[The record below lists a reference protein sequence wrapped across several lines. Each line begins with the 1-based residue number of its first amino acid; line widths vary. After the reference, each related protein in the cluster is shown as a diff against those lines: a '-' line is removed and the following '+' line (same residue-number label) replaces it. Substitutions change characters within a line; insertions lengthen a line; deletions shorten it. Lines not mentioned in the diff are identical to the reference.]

1 MTRTHEMTGT
11 STYRS
16 WAAMKTRCSNPN
28 CKDYPRYGGRGISY
42 CAAWE
47 DFEAF
52 YADMGEKPDGMTLD
66 RIDYDKGYSPENCRW
81 ATDTEQQ
88 QNKSTNVWLVYGGQR
103 MILSD
108 WAKHLGIPIETLRNR
123 LSRTD
128 DLHDAFYGEWSHR
141 TAHHG
146 VDNVNAK
153 LTPEAVMEIREMI
166 AAGEKQKDV
175 ANKFGVHRDTI
186 RRATNGSGWKHIE
199 EVAA

>member
-1 MTRTHEMTGT
+1 MTGT

-28 CKDYPRYGGRGISY
+28 CKDYQRYGGRGISY
-42 CAAWE
+42 CDAWE
-47 DFEAF
+47 NFEAF
-52 YADMGEKPDGMTLD
+52 YADMGEKPDGMTLE

-81 ATDTEQQ
+81 ATDAEQQ
-88 QNKSTNVWLVYGGQR
+88 QNKSTNVWLVYGGKR
-103 MILSD
+103 MILSE
-108 WAKHLGIPIETLRNR
+108 WSKHLSIPTETLRNR

-128 DLHDAFYGEWSHR
+128 DLHDAFYGEWAYR

-153 LTPEAVMEIREMI
+153 LTPEAVVKIRNMI

-175 ANKFGVHRDTI
+175 AKKFGVHRDTI
-186 RRATNGSGWKHIE
+186 RRATNGLGWKHIE
-199 EVAA
+199 EVPA